1 MTQPVRLYLPAS
13 NENSPFGLAVCDVW
27 DVEITDW
34 EGSIDWIDTEY
45 EVLKRL
51 MSERKSVDL
60 ENYYLIEDST
70 TRESFQQLYD
80 NSRNLQ
86 SQVDALVGAIQ
97 SADTLMN

>member
-1 MTQPVRLYLPAS
+1 
-13 NENSPFGLAVCDVW
+13 
-27 DVEITDW
+27 
-34 EGSIDWIDTEY
+34 
-45 EVLKRL
+45 

-86 SQVDALVGAIQ
+86 SQMDALVGAIQ
-97 SADTLMN
+97 SADTLDELKALVTGAFE